1 MATSTNLQRDASF
14 APIQGNDAMLA
25 LKAVTYVAATTG
37 TVDAHTL
44 FTVTGDVLVRIFATC
59 SVNLDSD
66 GAATIEVGITG
77 NTAGLIAQTT
87 ATGIDAGEVWIDN
100 AAATIEALPATQILT
115 NGTDI
120 IATIGTAAIK
130 AGALTF
136 YCLWRP
142 LSVGASVVAA

>member
-1 MATSTNLQRDASF
+1 MTSTNLQRDASF

-25 LKAVTYVAATTG
+25 SKAVTYVAGTTG

-44 FTVTGDVLVRIFATC
+44 FTVTGDVLIRIFATC

-66 GAATIEVGITG
+66 GVATIEVGIAG
-77 NTAGLIAQTT
+77 NTAALLAQTT

-100 AAATIEALPATQILT
+100 APATIEALPATQIVT

-142 LSVGASVVAA
+142 LSSGASVVAA